1 MKTDGR
7 LMVELGDN
15 SRVDE
20 YRIRGR
26 QVEFRAR
33 CADGEPLPDCR
44 REWRQLTADDISLH
58 VALHTPVGEWL
69 TVRLL
74 KAGPKSS
81 FRAAA

>member
-1 MKTDGR
+1 MKSEPR
-7 LMVELGDN
+7 LTVELGDN

-26 QVEFRAR
+26 EVEFRAR
-33 CADGEPLPDCR
+33 RPDGADLPGWGG
-44 REWRQLTADDISLH
+44 WRQLTPDDISLH

-74 KAGPKSS
+74 KM
-81 FRAAA
+81 AAHT